1 MGEFMS
7 ISEIPVLTALGLGI
21 ATALSPCTFAANI
34 SGAAYICRNM
44 KTPEYA
50 LLVGVLLSIGR
61 IITYMVIGGIM
72 IAAGHTIGKIA
83 LLSQNVGNMLLGI
96 VLLIVG
102 IIFLDI
108 FTITIDIGSGILSKL
123 MIKTH
128 ASGLVGALFLGM
140 LFGLAFCPYSAAL
153 FFGMIIP
160 LSVKVSGYALPGIFG
175 LGVNVPV
182 LIFTGLV
189 YMGSTQAK
197 PLMQKISH
205 FWKIV
210 SRILGVILI
219 SVSVYYLG
227 PFITLQTGVSV
238 EGLPY
243 VVGGVLL
250 AVVTGYYVY
259 NYFR

>member
-1 MGEFMS
+1 MGELMGL
-7 ISEIPVLTALGLGI
+7 SEIPVLAALGLGI

-44 KTPEYA
+44 KTPKYA
-50 LLVGVLLSIGR
+50 LLVGILLSTGR
-61 IITYMVIGGIM
+61 IITYVVIGGIM

-83 LLSQNVGNMLLGI
+83 LLSQNVGNFLLGI
-96 VLLIVG
+96 VLLGVG

-108 FTITIDIGSGILSKL
+108 FTINIAVGSGFLSKL

-128 ASGLVGALFLGM
+128 AFGVAGALFLGM

-153 FFGMIIP
+153 FFGMVIP
-160 LSVKVSGYALPGIFG
+160 LSVKVSGYTLPAIFG

-197 PLMQKISH
+197 PIMQKISQS
-205 FWKIV
+205 WKIV
-210 SRILGVILI
+210 SRFLGVILI
-219 SVSVYYLG
+219 SVSSYYLG
-227 PFITLQTGVSV
+227 PFITLKTGVSV
-238 EGLPY
+238 EWLPY
-243 VVGGVLL
+243 VVAAVLF
-250 AVVTGYYVY
+250 AVVTGYYIR
-259 NYFR
+259 NI